1 MIMLQDILSLLSGS
15 IVGLVLG
22 LVGGGGSILAVP
34 LLVYVVGVKSPH
46 VAIGTSAVA
55 VALSALSSLLGH
67 ARAGN
72 VRWPCAVVFALAGI
86 AGAAAGSTLGKLVD
100 GQRLLALFG
109 ILMMI
114 IALLALRRK
123 TDSSNLFAPLTLSNM
138 GTLGMRL
145 MATGLGAGFASGFFG
160 IGGGFLVVPGLIASA
175 HLSMLEAVGSSL
187 VSVTAFGTTT
197 AANYAFSK
205 LVDWR
210 IALFFVIGGAAGG
223 LLGGRVA
230 LRLSLQKAVLGQIF
244 AAIVGVTGLYVA
256 ARGFANLL

>member
-1 MIMLQDILSLLSGS
+1 MLQDILALLSGS

-55 VALSALSSLLGH
+55 VALSALSSLVGH

-72 VRWPCAVVFALAGI
+72 VRWPCAAAFALAGI

-109 ILMMI
+109 GLMII
-114 IALLALRRK
+114 IALQALRQK
-123 TDSSNLFAPLTLSNM
+123 ADGIKPFAPLTSSNIWM
-138 GTLGMRL
+138 LGPRL
-145 MATGLGAGFASGFFG
+145 IAAGLGAGFASGFFG

-175 HLSMLEAVGSSL
+175 HLPLLEAIGSSL
-187 VSVTAFGTTT
+187 VSVTVFGATT
-197 AANYAFSK
+197 AINYSLSGF
-205 LVDWR
+205 VDWR
-210 IALFFVIGGAAGG
+210 VTLFFVIGGAAGG
-223 LLGGRVA
+223 LLGGRAASGMSQHKV
-230 LRLSLQKAVLGQIF
+230 LLSRIFAAVLG
-244 AAIVGVTGLYVA
+244 AIGAYVLVRGVASL
-256 ARGFANLL
+256 F